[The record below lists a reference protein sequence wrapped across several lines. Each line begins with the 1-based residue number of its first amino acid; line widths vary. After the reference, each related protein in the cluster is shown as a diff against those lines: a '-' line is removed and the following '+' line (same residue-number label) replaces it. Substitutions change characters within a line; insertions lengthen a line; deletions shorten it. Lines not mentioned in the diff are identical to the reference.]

1 MPKFIM
7 TVEGSFRCN
16 TTVEVE
22 AETEE
27 AAREIA
33 AEEAISFEP
42 VSAWDYTY
50 EEYKVV
56 ASQPIL
62 PDPDPEK

>member
-7 TVEGSFRCN
+7 TVEGNFRCH

-22 AETEE
+22 AESEE

-33 AEEAISFEP
+33 AEEAIAFEP
-42 VSAWDYTY
+42 VSSWDYSH
-50 EEYKVV
+50 EEYEVTN
-56 ASQPIL
+56 SQPIL
-62 PDPDPEK
+62 PDPDKE